1 MSCVRVG
8 VRSRIASSCSVS
20 VAWCAEFEVLGVS
33 CVVVCRLVVRHP
45 AARSQLIIC
54 QWRPAAARR
63 QSRGVRSRAASPCT
77 MSVSS
82 CARRQ
87 SRRAEWPRREES
99 RVVASCVIASRVVS
113 SNCIDASCCTE
124 CSFLLVLYRRVFSCC
139 TDESFRT
146 TECFFFLKVRFL
158 ILKGTTLDNYC
169 IIQIFDNEARALPRI
184 APKLKILT
192 RFLA

>member
-45 AARSQLIIC
+45 AARCQLTVTWCAESCLISVHGISRVVAVVRSVSVASCGVVASCVILSCVVSSCVEWRRACRVSRCASRRC
-54 QWRPAAARR
+54 QWSSQSRPAAARR
-63 QSRGVRSRAASPCT
+63 QSHGVRSRAASPCT

-87 SRRAEWPRREES
+87 SRRADWPRREES

-113 SNCIDASCCTE
+113 SNCIDAA
-124 CSFLLVLYRRVFSCC
+124 
-139 TDESFRT
+139 FRT
-146 TECFFFLKVRFL
+146 IT
-158 ILKGTTLDNYC
+158 
-169 IIQIFDNEARALPRI
+169 A
-184 APKLKILT
+184 
-192 RFLA
+192 

>member
-33 CVVVCRLVVRHP
+33 RVGVCRLFVRHP

-54 QWRPAAARR
+54 QSRPAAARR

-113 SNCIDASCCTE
+113 SNCIDAAFRTFECFSFFKVPAESCRTTSVLFFSYCTDASFRAVLTSLFVLLSVF
-124 CSFLLVLYRRVFSCC
+124 SFLRFV
-139 TDESFRT
+139 
-146 TECFFFLKVRFL
+146 FL
-158 ILKGTTLDNYC
+158 ILRYD
-169 IIQIFDNEARALPRI
+169 
-184 APKLKILT
+184 T
-192 RFLA
+192 R

>member
-54 QWRPAAARR
+54 QSRPAAARR

-113 SNCIDASCCTE
+113 SNCIDAAFRTIACFSFFQVPAESCRTTSVLFFSYCTDA
-124 CSFLLVLYRRVFSCC
+124 SFRAVLTSLLVLLTVFS
-139 TDESFRT
+139 
-146 TECFFFLKVRFL
+146 FLRFVFL
-158 ILKGTTLDNYC
+158 ILRYDTH
-169 IIQIFDNEARALPRI
+169 
-184 APKLKILT
+184 
-192 RFLA
+192 